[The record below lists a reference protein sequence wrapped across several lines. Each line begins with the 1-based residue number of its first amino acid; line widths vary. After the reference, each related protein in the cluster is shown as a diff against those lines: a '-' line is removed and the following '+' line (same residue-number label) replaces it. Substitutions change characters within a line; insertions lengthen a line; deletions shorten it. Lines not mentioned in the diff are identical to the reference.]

1 MTLASMVQQLQHKVN
16 QIQSQSLH
24 IQHTPHGSTTT
35 ASESANPAKGRVDLL
50 HAIRKNV
57 RTAKL
62 VLNGFE
68 NWYSTLSTSDT
79 TGSTEA
85 DPGGGRENAAL
96 NPHPARVTR
105 RWASASYWSMIDV

>member
-1 MTLASMVQQLQHKVN
+1 MVQQLQHKVI

-24 IQHTPHGSTTT
+24 IQHTDQQLQQANQQIQQKDESTYFMQY
-35 ASESANPAKGRVDLL
+35 AR
-50 HAIRKNV
+50 NV

-68 NWYSTLSTSDT
+68 NWHSTLSTSDT

-105 RWASASYWSMIDV
+105 RWASAS